1 MHAETPQAAIEL
13 FAAAMSEGD
22 LESALALYE
31 PEATF
36 APQPGASVTGLPAI
50 REALQGFPALRP
62 TLSGRVR
69 KVLEADGVALVV
81 NEWSLAG
88 REPDGGEIAMSGVSA
103 DVLRRQEDGR
113 WLILVDD
120 PWGADAP

>member
-13 FAAAMSEGD
+13 FAAAMSSGD
-22 LESALALYE
+22 LDGALSLYE
-31 PEATF
+31 PTATF

-50 REALQGFPALRP
+50 REALQGFLALQA

-69 KVLEADGVALVV
+69 KMLEANGVALVV
-81 NEWSLAG
+81 KEWTLAG
-88 REPDGGEIAMSGVSA
+88 KEPDGGEIAMSGVSA
-103 DVLRRQEDGR
+103 DVLRRQADGR

-120 PWGADAP
+120 PWGAHAP

>member
-13 FAAAMSEGD
+13 FAAAMSAGD
-22 LESALALYE
+22 LDSALALYE
-31 PEATF
+31 PDATF
-36 APQPGASVTGLPAI
+36 APQPGASVTGLSAI
-50 REALQGFPALRP
+50 GEALGGFLALRP
-62 TLSGRVR
+62 TLSGNVR

-81 NEWSLAG
+81 NEWTLAG
-88 REPDGGEIAMSGVSA
+88 TQPGGAEIAMSGVSA